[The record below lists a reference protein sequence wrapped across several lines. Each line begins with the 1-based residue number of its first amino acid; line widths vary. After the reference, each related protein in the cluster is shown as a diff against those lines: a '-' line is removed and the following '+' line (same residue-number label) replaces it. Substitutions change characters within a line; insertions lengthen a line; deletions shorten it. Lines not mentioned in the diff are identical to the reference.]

1 MTMRWRAEGEM
12 KWVWQD
18 DWGPACRP
26 HTSNFLVISFP
37 CNFSIFIYWSH
48 HISARFSSTKSNL
61 KQMLMLQN
69 DCRTTHIQLLS
80 FVIFSSLKGQHTSS
94 LNCESWNIF
103 ITVKVEIFLSLWKGL
118 ANADP
123 AMTSTFNNNAWKNV
137 ICLWMVTQSHR
148 STNTIQ
154 YPYTGMNISLFSK
167 QIPTASHL
175 RLYRKIH

>member
-1 MTMRWRAEGEM
+1 MRWRAEGEM

-80 FVIFSSLKGQHTSS
+80 SVICSSYKSQHTS
-94 LNCESWNIF
+94 LNCESWNMSIA
-103 ITVKVEIFLSLWKGL
+103 VKVEIFLSLWKGL
-118 ANADP
+118 ANADS
-123 AMTSTFNNNAWKNV
+123 AMTSTFSNNAWKKCDLPMNGHSKS
-137 ICLWMVTQSHR
+137 QKHKH
-148 STNTIQ
+148 NTI
-154 YPYTGMNISLFSK
+154 PYHRHEYIYVFKTDTCFHTGML
-167 QIPTASHL
+167 
-175 RLYRKIH
+175 